1 MKKMKNTKLVGKDLI
16 LTGAL
21 TALMFAIYM
30 VISIAMS
37 FAGPATN
44 VFYPPA
50 VSVVNGIVMMLLLA
64 KVPKRGA
71 LSIAGIIQGL
81 LSFLVGAFW
90 TVGTGLIVGA
100 LLSDFLI
107 IGKDDISTKKM
118 IAAYS
123 VFSGIFTFGAIA
135 PMNLLREA
143 FMDLTLR
150 NGVSQEYVDGL
161 IKMTQWPML
170 TIIII
175 AGFAGGLI
183 GGLLGLKI
191 LKKHFVK
198 AGLVQA

>member
-1 MKKMKNTKLVGKDLI
+1 MKNTKLIGKDLI

-21 TALMFAIYM
+21 TALMFIIYM
-30 VISIAMS
+30 IISIVMS
-37 FAGPATN
+37 LAGPVTN

-64 KVPKRGA
+64 KVPKFGA
-71 LSIAGIIQGL
+71 LSIAGVIQGL

-100 LLSDFLI
+100 LLADFLI
-107 IGKDDISTKKM
+107 IGKREITTGKM

-135 PMNLLREA
+135 PMNILRDA
-143 FMDLTLR
+143 FMQTTLR
-150 NGVSQEYVDGL
+150 NGLSQEYVDGL
-161 IKMTQWPML
+161 INMTQWPML
-170 TIIII
+170 TVIII
-175 AGFAGGLI
+175 AGFI
-183 GGLLGLKI
+183 GGLVGGFIGLKV

-198 AGLVQA
+198 AGLVQADKY

>member
-1 MKKMKNTKLVGKDLI
+1 MKSSKLVGKDLI

-21 TALMFAIYM
+21 TAVMFIIYM
-30 VISIAMS
+30 VISLAMS
-37 FAGPATN
+37 LAGPFTN
-44 VFYPPA
+44 VFYPPV
-50 VSVVNGIVMMLLLA
+50 VSIANGIVMMLLLA
-64 KVPKRGA
+64 KVPKCGV
-71 LSIAGIIQGL
+71 LTIAGTIQGL

-100 LLSDFLI
+100 ILADFLI
-107 IGKDDISTKKM
+107 IGFKNISTKKM

-135 PMNLLREA
+135 PMNIFRNAYMET
-143 FMDLTLR
+143 TLR
-150 NGVSQEYVDGL
+150 NGLSQEYVDGL
-161 IKMTQWPML
+161 IKMTEWPML
-170 TIIII
+170 TVIII
-175 AGFAGGLI
+175 AGFIGGFI

>member
-1 MKKMKNTKLVGKDLI
+1 MKNTKLIGKDLI

-21 TALMFAIYM
+21 TALMFIIYM
-30 VISIAMS
+30 IISIVMS
-37 FAGPATN
+37 LAGPVTN
-44 VFYPPA
+44 VFYPPV

-64 KVPKRGA
+64 KVPKFGA
-71 LSIAGIIQGL
+71 LSIAGVIQGL

-100 LLSDFLI
+100 LVADFFI
-107 IGKDDISTKKM
+107 IGKKEITTKKM

-135 PMNLLREA
+135 PMNILRDA
-143 FMDLTLR
+143 FMQTTLK
-150 NGVSQEYVDGL
+150 NGLSQEYVDGL
-161 IKMTQWPML
+161 IRMTQWPML
-170 TIIII
+170 TIIVI
-175 AGFAGGLI
+175 AGFVGGFL
-183 GGLLGLKI
+183 GGLLGLKV

>member
-1 MKKMKNTKLVGKDLI
+1 MKNTKLIGKDLI

-21 TALMFAIYM
+21 TALMFIIYM
-30 VISIAMS
+30 IISIVMS
-37 FAGPATN
+37 LAGPVTN

-64 KVPKRGA
+64 KVPKFGA
-71 LSIAGIIQGL
+71 LSIAGVIQGL

-100 LLSDFLI
+100 LLADFLI
-107 IGKDDISTKKM
+107 IGKREITTGKM

-135 PMNLLREA
+135 PMNILIDA
-143 FMDLTLR
+143 FMQTTLR
-150 NGVSQEYVDGL
+150 NGLSQEYVDGL
-161 IKMTQWPML
+161 INMTQWPML
-170 TIIII
+170 TVIII
-175 AGFAGGLI
+175 AGFI
-183 GGLLGLKI
+183 GGLVGGFIGLKV

-198 AGLVQA
+198 AGLVQAA

>member
-1 MKKMKNTKLVGKDLI
+1 MKNTKLIGKDLI

-21 TALMFAIYM
+21 TALMFIIYM
-30 VISIAMS
+30 IISIVMS
-37 FAGPATN
+37 LAGPVTN

-64 KVPKRGA
+64 KVPKFGA
-71 LSIAGIIQGL
+71 LSIAGVIQGL

-100 LLSDFLI
+100 LVADFLI
-107 IGKDDISTKKM
+107 IGKREITTGKM

-135 PMNLLREA
+135 PMNILRDA
-143 FMDLTLR
+143 FMQTTLR
-150 NGVSQEYVDGL
+150 NGLSQEYVDGL
-161 IKMTQWPML
+161 INMTQWPML
-170 TIIII
+170 TVIII
-175 AGFAGGLI
+175 AGFI
-183 GGLLGLKI
+183 GGLVGGFIGLKV

-198 AGLVQA
+198 AGLVQAA

>member
-1 MKKMKNTKLVGKDLI
+1 MKNTKLIGKDLI

-21 TALMFAIYM
+21 TALMFIIYM
-30 VISIAMS
+30 IISIVMS
-37 FAGPATN
+37 LAGPVTN

-64 KVPKRGA
+64 KVPKFGA
-71 LSIAGIIQGL
+71 LSIVGVIQGL

-100 LLSDFLI
+100 LLADFLI
-107 IGKDDISTKKM
+107 IGKREITTGKM

-135 PMNLLREA
+135 PMNILRDA
-143 FMDLTLR
+143 FMQTTLR
-150 NGVSQEYVDGL
+150 NGLSQEYVDGL
-161 IKMTQWPML
+161 INMTQWPML
-170 TIIII
+170 TVIII
-175 AGFAGGLI
+175 AGFI
-183 GGLLGLKI
+183 GGLVGGFIGLKV

-198 AGLVQA
+198 AGLVQAA